1 MSLNLRLLL
10 LLDSRSP
17 AGGHGH
23 SAGIEAAVNA
33 GFVNDMNDLR
43 TFALNRLK
51 TVGLVSAAFSALAH
65 RAYTEGLDAPGWHR
79 LDAELDARTISPA
92 LRTASRSLGR
102 GLRRLLASSDP
113 DQTTDLAGRWID
125 CPRPSPHHP
134 LVLGAAVAIVD
145 GSALDAARAAANS
158 AVSVPG
164 SASLRL
170 LGLDPYQ
177 VHALNHQLAGEVEAV
192 AQRAAGSAVAVPSIA
207 DTAAQL
213 PAESSPAMDVL
224 AEFHL
229 HQEVRLF
236 AS

>member
-1 MSLNLRLLL
+1 
-10 LLDSRSP
+10 
-17 AGGHGH
+17 
-23 SAGIEAAVNA
+23 
-33 GFVNDMNDLR
+33 
-43 TFALNRLK
+43 
-51 TVGLVSAAFSALAH
+51 
-65 RAYTEGLDAPGWHR
+65 
-79 LDAELDARTISPA
+79 
-92 LRTASRSLGR
+92 
-102 GLRRLLASSDP
+102 
-113 DQTTDLAGRWID
+113 
-125 CPRPSPHHP
+125 

-145 GSALDAARAAANS
+145 GSVLDAARAAANS

-177 VHALNHQLAGEVEAV
+177 VHALHHQLAGEIEAV
-192 AQRAAGSAVAVPSIA
+192 ARSAATAAVVAGSVAER
-207 DTAAQL
+207 AAQL